1 MRLLLVVLSSLLLMS
16 SFAYAQT
23 TKIGVVD
30 YRRVLTDSKKGKST
44 TAAVEAQFGPK
55 SKALESK
62 RIQVEAMERD
72 FSKNVGIMNVVSRK
86 QKAEQIERQKKD
98 LTRSLEDFQ
107 YEFRKKDSELTQE
120 IMGEIQKI
128 LKSIGQAGG
137 YTVIVDTSVLIFYS
151 PTIDITD
158 QVIQAYD
165 AKQ

>member
-30 YRRVLTDSKKGKST
+30 LRRVVTDSKKGKST

-62 RIQVEAMERD
+62 RIQVEALERD
-72 FSKNVGIMNVVSRK
+72 FIKNAAVMNEASRK
-86 QKAEQIERQKKD
+86 QKAEQIER
-98 LTRSLEDFQ
+98 
-107 YEFRKKDSELTQE
+107 
-120 IMGEIQKI
+120 QKI

-151 PTIDITD
+151 PTTDITD

-165 AKQ
+165 AK

>member
-1 MRLLLVVLSSLLLMS
+1 MRLLLVVLSSLVLMS

-30 YRRVLTDSKKGKST
+30 LRRVVTDSKKGKST

-55 SKALESK
+55 SKVLESK

-72 FSKNVGIMNVVSRK
+72 FIKNAAVMNEASRK
-86 QKAEQIERQKKD
+86 QKAEKIERQKKD

-107 YEFRKKDSELTQE
+107 YEFRKKDYELTQK

-151 PTIDITD
+151 PTTDITD

-165 AKQ
+165 AK